1 MTTQRNDENLIPL
14 WLIGL
19 LILAIGLCVWRN
31 MDIEDFNPIEH
42 HSEITVKTL
51 ER

>member
-14 WLIGL
+14 WLVGL

-31 MDIEDFNPIEH
+31 TEDFNPIIE
-42 HSEITVKTL
+42 HSEIVK
-51 ER
+51 

>member
-1 MTTQRNDENLIPL
+1 MTTQRNEENLIPL
-14 WLIGL
+14 WLVGL
-19 LILAIGLCVWRN
+19 LILAIGLCMWRN
-31 MDIEDFNPIEH
+31 MEDFNLIEN